1 MLFTRYTCICAGKAV
16 ADKRRRD
23 VLATAGSSG
32 SSAAAAAPPKWFV
45 TADELNRVPA
55 YMKGRLTLEK
65 VRQPANL
72 PPTPVK
78 RGETSLAPHTH
89 THTLAGVAASA
100 DTSPQH
106 THAARVFSP
115 LCCAVM

>member
-72 PPTPVK
+72 PPMPVK

-89 THTLAGVAASA
+89 TPWQALPRQLTQALSTHMLQGFSHRSA
-100 DTSPQH
+100 VP
-106 THAARVFSP
+106 
-115 LCCAVM
+115 